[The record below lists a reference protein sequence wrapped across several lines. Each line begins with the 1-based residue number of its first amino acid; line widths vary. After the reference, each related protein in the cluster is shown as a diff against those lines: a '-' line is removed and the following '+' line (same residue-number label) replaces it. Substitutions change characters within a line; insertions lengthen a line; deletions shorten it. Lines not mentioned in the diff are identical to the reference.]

1 MENGRGVE
9 AEDGLLVKV
18 VGQEVDL
25 PRHPGFRQPDQ
36 LRGQI
41 QLVGGSWGESV
52 SHLQAMI
59 TASEAFHCMN
69 PSLCNLGPNDAP
81 WGSMW
86 TCFNPFLKNNIFQD
100 AQKELCRDWGR
111 DCNTFEMGFIPT
123 AFIIFYF
130 AVTQSKAL
138 LNADMIRL
146 FQGAPLFG
154 FLGDRYSRKILMAA
168 GIAIWSVETCSS
180 L

>member
-1 MENGRGVE
+1 
-9 AEDGLLVKV
+9 
-18 VGQEVDL
+18 
-25 PRHPGFRQPDQ
+25 
-36 LRGQI
+36 
-41 QLVGGSWGESV
+41 
-52 SHLQAMI
+52 
-59 TASEAFHCMN
+59 
-69 PSLCNLGPNDAP
+69 
-81 WGSMW
+81 MW
-86 TCFNPFLKNNIFQD
+86 TCFNPFLKTNIFQD

-138 LNADMIRL
+138 LRADLRRL

-168 GIAIWSVETCSS
+168 GIAIWSVETFSS